1 VAKAKTKAAKPA
13 APGGRRERNKQDKLD
28 RIRKAARSLFLE
40 KGFEET
46 TTREIAVRA
55 GVAIGTL
62 FLYAT
67 DKRDLLLLL
76 FDDELN
82 KLSDRA
88 VRKAKRGA
96 PFIDQLLAVFRVFLD
111 YFSETPPLSRYMMQQ
126 VTFMGAGVGNRI
138 QAGLERTHQLL
149 AKVVAQAQ
157 ADDLVSQDVAPLAA
171 AELIFLIYRAEIRR
185 CLANDPPAIADGIA
199 ALRRD
204 FTILFEG
211 MRPRPAPVRRG
222 RSLKK

>member
-1 VAKAKTKAAKPA
+1 MAKAKTKPA
-13 APGGRRERNKQDKLD
+13 ATGGRRESNKKDKLA
-28 RIRKAARSLFLE
+28 RIRNAARALFIE

-46 TTREIAVRA
+46 TTREIATRA

-76 FDDELN
+76 FDEELN

-88 VRKAKRGA
+88 VRKARRGM
-96 PFIDQLLAVFRVFLD
+96 PFVDQLLAIFRVFLA

-126 VTFMGAGVGNRI
+126 VTFMGSGVGNRI
-138 QAGLERTHQLL
+138 EAGLERTHQLL

-185 CLANDPPAIADGIA
+185 CLASDPPVIEDGIA

-211 MRPRPAPVRRG
+211 MRPRPSPARR
-222 RSLKK
+222 K